1 MFGVRPRQ
9 TRRLQ
14 GTSCALKA
22 TARASWV
29 SSVRLVG
36 EAGKN
41 SRRFGRSLNVFIH
54 GSLILIHQTI
64 ELGETFM
71 PIPGN
76 LLTTAMAVM
85 PHRDVDRALRTALSL
100 DIPFWPQLPLLNYY
114 EDMYVQASEHF
125 PGIVLNMANRTLRF
139 STEKFI
145 ADLPEVLNRLDDP
158 ALFDISPDYSAVYHR
173 FLTMDFS
180 DRPAIRGQLEGPV
193 SFGFNVQDEADRPIL
208 FNDSVRPFLFE
219 FMAQKVNVQLR
230 RLKGLHPNAFMFV
243 DEPGLQF
250 IFSALSGYNH
260 ITARSDME
268 AFFAMVERP
277 RGIHLC
283 GNPDWDFLLGLDLD
297 VLSLDMYSNGEIFV
311 SYTGAIRRFLDRGG
325 ILIWGMVPTN
335 VEPFEAESVD
345 SLETRLLNL
354 WDVLARKGIDTKQLV
369 AQSLLS
375 PATCC
380 LVNPDGTVTVE
391 KAFEAIRLLSRRLRE
406 RFRLV

>member
-1 MFGVRPRQ
+1 
-9 TRRLQ
+9 
-14 GTSCALKA
+14 
-22 TARASWV
+22 
-29 SSVRLVG
+29 
-36 EAGKN
+36 
-41 SRRFGRSLNVFIH
+41 
-54 GSLILIHQTI
+54 
-64 ELGETFM
+64 M

-85 PHRDVDRALRTALSL
+85 PHRDVERALSVALSL

-125 PGIVLNMANRTLRF
+125 PGILLDVEHRTLRF

-145 ADLPEVLNRLDDP
+145 EELPDVLARFEDP
-158 ALFDISPDYSAVYHR
+158 SLFDISPAYSAVYHR
-173 FLTMDFS
+173 FLEMDFS

-193 SFGFNVQDEADRPIL
+193 SFGFNVQDEAERPIL
-208 FNDSVRPFLFE
+208 FNDTVRPFLFE
-219 FMAQKVNVQLR
+219 FMAQRVNVQLK
-230 RLKGLHPNAFMFV
+230 RLKALHPNAFMFV

-260 ITARSDME
+260 LTARSDME
-268 AFFAMVERP
+268 DFFAKIDRP

-283 GNPDWDFLLGLDLD
+283 GNPDWDFLLNLDLD

-311 SYTGAIRRFLDRGG
+311 SYAGAIRRFLDRGG
-325 ILIWGMVPTN
+325 ILIWGMVPPN

-345 SLETRLLNL
+345 SLETRLLGL
-354 WDVLARKGIDTKQLV
+354 WHTLARKGIDTEELV

-380 LVNPDGTVTVE
+380 LVNPDGTRTVE
-391 KAFEAIRLLSRRLRE
+391 KAFEAIRVLSRRLRE
-406 RFRLV
+406 RFRLA